1 MKIGRSFKF
10 RDQRYQCIGQF
21 ETEYR
26 PGRCIP
32 IIELASRCPTCG
44 NPFTIT
50 ASRTQI
56 RKRELVR
63 RCAPC
68 RQLRLG
74 PVKAPTN
81 PARTS
86 THKRADRRAIASK
99 LRRSRRSRSP
109 AQRPPGGVPRIA
121 ALPRA
126 PTRPEPPQANVQ
138 PAQAEIRVDQEQRE
152 TFEELLDRYAVT
164 PDAERPDTNK
174 REPLESDVDDYAS
187 IMGF

>member
-1 MKIGRSFKF
+1 
-10 RDQRYQCIGQF
+10 
-21 ETEYR
+21 
-26 PGRCIP
+26 
-32 IIELASRCPTCG
+32 
-44 NPFTIT
+44 
-50 ASRTQI
+50 
-56 RKRELVR
+56 
-63 RCAPC
+63 
-68 RQLRLG
+68 
-74 PVKAPTN
+74 
-81 PARTS
+81 
-86 THKRADRRAIASK
+86 
-99 LRRSRRSRSP
+99 
-109 AQRPPGGVPRIA
+109 VPRIA